1 MVRMQTLLLQM
12 RTSKFLPNN
21 FHLHLG
27 WWHMVSESQPQK
39 LQGCLY
45 LMNHRHGFLFFA
57 LTSFWNPWLL
67 EDVSAAGRC
76 FSYWKMYLLLEDVS
90 VPYRCICCWCSCSYP
105 STGLFII
112 FSVPLLLQTSSLA
125 LSGPGLSL
133 LHKHDNF
140 VLQRLPCL
148 NIVTSSLRKDRTHL
162 TANSFPSEF
171 PWACLFCPWLSCI
184 C

>member
-1 MVRMQTLLLQM
+1 M

-39 LQGCLY
+39 PQGCLY
-45 LMNHRHGFLFFA
+45 LRNHRHGFLFFTI
-57 LTSFWNPWLL
+57 TSFWNPWLL
-67 EDVSAAGRC
+67 EDVS
-76 FSYWKMYLLLEDVS
+76 
-90 VPYRCICCWCSCSYP
+90 VPYRYICCWYSCSYP
-105 STGLFII
+105 PTGLFII

-133 LHKHDNF
+133 LHKHVMF
-140 VLQRLPCL
+140 VLHRLPCL

-162 TANSFPSEF
+162 TANSFPFWIPMSMSVLTMTELYL
-171 PWACLFCPWLSCI
+171 WVRKRVS
-184 C
+184 

>member
-1 MVRMQTLLLQM
+1 M

-27 WWHMVSESQPQK
+27 WWHKVSESQPQK
-39 LQGCLY
+39 PQGCLY
-45 LMNHRHGFLFFA
+45 LRNHRHGSLFFA
-57 LTSFWNPWLL
+57 LTSFWNPW
-67 EDVSAAGRC
+67 
-76 FSYWKMYLLLEDVS
+76 LLEDVS

-112 FSVPLLLQTSSLA
+112 FSVSLLLKTSSFI

-148 NIVTSSLRKDRTHL
+148 NVVTISPRKDRTHL
-162 TANSFPSEF
+162 IANSFPFWIPMSMSVL
-171 PWACLFCPWLSCI
+171 PMTQLYLWVRKRVS
-184 C
+184 